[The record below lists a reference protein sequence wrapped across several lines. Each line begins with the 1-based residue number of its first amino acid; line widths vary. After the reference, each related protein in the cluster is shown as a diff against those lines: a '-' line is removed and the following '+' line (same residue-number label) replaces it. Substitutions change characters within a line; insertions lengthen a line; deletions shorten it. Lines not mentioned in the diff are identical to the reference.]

1 LSRPAK
7 GGWSGVD
14 LNGLVDKREVVL
26 VIGELLDEFSDAP
39 VERRAVIA
47 RSATEETPRHPD
59 QLGWLEEVGSHTTL
73 RWRGESAA
81 NSSLKMPKF
90 ASEAAKKGMK
100 SVSYGRIPY
109 AS

>member
-1 LSRPAK
+1 MTSGLGGCAPGVRRAALSRWLGCDDNRGSGAPWGAGTKDSVRGRTRNLSRPAK

-59 QLGWLEEVGSHTTL
+59 QLG
-73 RWRGESAA
+73 
-81 NSSLKMPKF
+81 
-90 ASEAAKKGMK
+90 
-100 SVSYGRIPY
+100 
-109 AS
+109 